1 MTAIEVV
8 SPREPAPALTPASV
22 PASTPASISAPI
34 SASVPAAVR
43 GEAIERQLAAL
54 RELQRRHAFWD
65 CGLLAGFAQG
75 ALSRDD
81 LRYVFSQYHLYTSSF
96 TRFIAAVMASC
107 ESDRYRAALSQNLWE
122 EGGGCEPER
131 RHAQLFRNFLTRS
144 LGLDVERIA
153 YAPATQLFVRDYLD
167 QSLHLEPMAA
177 AAFLAIGTEGIV
189 SRMYE
194 IMRNGL
200 RRAQIPD
207 AELEFFDIHI
217 ACDDDHAITLENLMV
232 SYADRPGWFDACAT
246 GLTRALDLRTRFFDS
261 LLDAL
266 QNARLAPMLRRM
278 QDRQSLARGLSDADV
293 CHRPGGDTV
302 AMYANEVEKLN
313 IQFTVERLPL
323 AAEVLDPRMVRIPA
337 GKFNEKHRHAHET
350 LIHILEGTG
359 QVVIDERALPVRGGD
374 TVLVP
379 RWAMHQTQ
387 NLGTTEMRFL
397 AVTDFNLSQRAF
409 LGDAT
414 DYRMHADIDARR
426 RNPAG

>member
-1 MTAIEVV
+1 
-8 SPREPAPALTPASV
+8 
-22 PASTPASISAPI
+22 
-34 SASVPAAVR
+34 
-43 GEAIERQLAAL
+43 
-54 RELQRRHAFWD
+54 
-65 CGLLAGFAQG
+65 
-75 ALSRDD
+75 LSRDD

-107 ESDRYRAALSQNLWE
+107 ESDRFRAALSQNLWE
-122 EGGGCEPER
+122 EGGGCDPER

-167 QSLHLEPMAA
+167 QSMHLEPMAA

-194 IMRNGL
+194 IMRAGL
-200 RRAQIPD
+200 IAAGIP
-207 AELEFFDIHI
+207 ASELEFFDIHI
-217 ACDDDHAITLENLMV
+217 ACDDAHAVTLERMMA
-232 SYADRPGWFDACAT
+232 SYAREPGWYNACVAAA
-246 GLTRALDLRTRFFDS
+246 GRALDLRTEFFAG
-261 LLDAL
+261 LYQAL
-266 QNARLAPMLRRM
+266 QMRRLEPILDRVQARG
-278 QDRQSLARGLSDADV
+278 SLARGLGDGAI

-337 GKFNEKHRHAHET
+337 GKFNEKHKHAHET
-350 LIHILEGTG
+350 LIHILEGSG
-359 QVVIDERALPVRGGD
+359 QVVIDDRVLPVRAGD

-387 NLGTTEMRFL
+387 NLGDVEMRFL
-397 AVTDFNLSQRAF
+397 AVTDFAFSQRAY

-414 DYRMHADIDARR
+414 AYRMEVDVDGKRR
-426 RNPAG
+426 RGAH